1 MSNIARYEQHFD
13 DMIVSNQGDYV
24 LFEDVEQRIEMLEKR
39 IEELE
44 MRLKAGFD
52 PMDGE

>member
-24 LFEDVEQRIEMLEKR
+24 LFADVERR

-44 MRLKAGFD
+44 GCINMLEKQLKDACREL
-52 PMDGE
+52 GE